1 MRRVVPKP
9 PHSRRVSLSRRRGWW
24 VQNPKEEKSSCSLVM
39 KWDRWA
45 SNAVAAAAAADEDD
59 DEQQQQ
65 QEEEDE
71 EKEVRKQQQDD
82 EEEAVNHHHRHG
94 F

>member
-45 SNAVAAAAAADEDD
+45 SNAVAAAAADEDD